1 LEVEFKKGIV
11 QPRSFVPSKVE
22 PPKALLMSILVKSKT
37 QPKRIHDIKCFRCQG
52 HGNYASECPN
62 KRIMMIRDNGDIE
75 SKSNRSNYE
84 GMPPLEDN
92 DGRTLQVQIK
102 EDETNQQR
110 ENIFHTRFYVQ
121 NKVCSLNIDSGSC
134 VNVFS
139 TTLVNKLILC
149 IVKYVKPY
157 RLQ

>member
-1 LEVEFKKGIV
+1 
-11 QPRSFVPSKVE
+11 
-22 PPKALLMSILVKSKT
+22 
-37 QPKRIHDIKCFRCQG
+37 
-52 HGNYASECPN
+52 
-62 KRIMMIRDNGDIE
+62 MIRDNGDIE
-75 SKSNRSNYE
+75 SKSDRSNYE

-92 DGRTLQVQIK
+92 DGRTLQIQIK

-149 IVKYVKPY
+149 IVC
-157 RLQ
+157 

>member
-1 LEVEFKKGIV
+1 MEVEFKKGIV

-37 QPKRIHDIKCFRCQG
+37 QPTRIHDIKCFRCQG

-75 SKSNRSNYE
+75 SKRDRSNYE

-92 DGRTLQVQIK
+92 DGM
-102 EDETNQQR
+102 
-110 ENIFHTRFYVQ
+110 
-121 NKVCSLNIDSGSC
+121 S
-134 VNVFS
+134 
-139 TTLVNKLILC
+139 
-149 IVKYVKPY
+149 
-157 RLQ
+157 